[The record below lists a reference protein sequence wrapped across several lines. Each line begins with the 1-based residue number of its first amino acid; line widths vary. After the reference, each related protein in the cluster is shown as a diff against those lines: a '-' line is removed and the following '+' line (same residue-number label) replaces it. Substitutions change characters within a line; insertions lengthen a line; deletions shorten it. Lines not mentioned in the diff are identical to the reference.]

1 MKMDVGGKEEIEEI
15 FSYYSRQKDKSSQE
29 MVVALLQELQEVQ
42 GCLTPELKRR
52 VQEITGVS
60 ASFLQCL
67 IRMYPSLKETRCS
80 HEIIACTGERCAKKE
95 GLVILEQLR
104 KELKPDKNG
113 ISVDGV
119 FEVRTRNCLKQ
130 CRTSPNLLIDGNL
143 YYGNDLKDI
152 RKLLQSICRMEG
164 KNKGYKDD

>member
-1 MKMDVGGKEEIEEI
+1 MKTNAGRTEEIEEI

-52 VQEITGVS
+52 TQEITEVS

-95 GLVILEQLR
+95 GLAILEQLR

-113 ISVDGV
+113 VSADGE
-119 FEVRTRNCLKQ
+119 FELRTRNCLKQ
-130 CRTSPNLLIDGNL
+130 CRTSPNLLIDGDL
-143 YYGNDLKDI
+143 YCGDDLKDI
-152 RKLLQSICRMEG
+152 RKLLQNVCKIEG
-164 KNKGYKDD
+164 KNRGYKDH